1 MENDRKVL
9 PNRRRGFTQKARIGG
24 HKIYLHTGEYKDG
37 SLGEIFLDM
46 NKEGATLG
54 GIMNCFAIAV
64 SLGLQHG
71 VPLRKYVDAFTFTKF
86 EPAGMVQGSEY
97 IKMSTSP
104 LDYIFRELAVRYEG
118 REDLAHVPPLTA
130 IVDKE
135 TENYIPEIDGL
146 PLPLEDDDTVLLETD
161 GKEEVVIGGEQKV
174 VRLAREDYEKQ
185 KQEDP
190 PVLEKVLDI
199 PKEQTTPSKAEE
211 ARIKG
216 YEGESCT
223 NCSQFTLVRNGSC
236 LKCITCGETSGC
248 S

>member
-1 MENDRKVL
+1 MDSERKVL

-130 IVDKE
+130 IIDKQ

-146 PLPLEDDDTVLLETD
+146 PLPLGDEDKILLEGD
-161 GKEEVVIGGEQKV
+161 
-174 VRLAREDYEKQ
+174 D

-190 PVLEKVLDI
+190 PVLKKVLDV
-199 PKEQTTPSKAEE
+199 PENQAPPSKVEE
-211 ARIKG
+211 AKIKG
-216 YEGESCT
+216 YEGEACTSC
-223 NCSQFTLVRNGSC
+223 NQFTLVRNGSC
-236 LKCITCGETSGC
+236 LKCISCGETSGC

>member
-1 MENDRKVL
+1 MNSDRKTL

-54 GIMNCFAIAV
+54 GLMNCFAIAV

-71 VPLRKYVDAFTFTKF
+71 VPLGKYVDAFTFTKF
-86 EPAGMVQGSEY
+86 EPAGMVQGSEHV
-97 IKMSTSP
+97 KMSTSP

-118 REDLAHVPPLTA
+118 RKDLAHVAPVQ
-130 IVDKE
+130 IIDKE
-135 TENYIPEIDGL
+135 VEPYIPEIDGL
-146 PLPLEDDDTVLLETD
+146 PQPLGDGDVVSVEPQKEYVPPAEAWAVL
-161 GKEEVVIGGEQKV
+161 
-174 VRLAREDYEKQ
+174 
-185 KQEDP
+185 
-190 PVLEKVLDI
+190 
-199 PKEQTTPSKAEE
+199 AEE

-216 YEGESCT
+216 YEGEVCTSC
-223 NCSQFTLVRNGSC
+223 NQFTLVRNGSC

>member
-1 MENDRKVL
+1 METDRKML
-9 PNRRRGFTQKARIGG
+9 PDRRRGFTQKARIGG
-24 HKIYLHTGEYKDG
+24 HKIYLHTGEYTDG

-71 VPLRKYVDAFTFTKF
+71 VPLSKYVDAFTFTKF
-86 EPAGMVQGSEY
+86 EPAGMVQGSEH

-104 LDYIFRELAVRYEG
+104 LDYIFRELAVRYED
-118 REDLAHVPPLTA
+118 RKDLAHVAPVQIIDEKVEP
-130 IVDKE
+130 
-135 TENYIPEIDGL
+135 YIREIDGIPQ
-146 PLPLEDDDTVLLETD
+146 PLDDEDVVTIEPEEEYEPPTEAWSVLAD
-161 GKEEVVIGGEQKV
+161 
-174 VRLAREDYEKQ
+174 
-185 KQEDP
+185 
-190 PVLEKVLDI
+190 
-199 PKEQTTPSKAEE
+199 E

-216 YEGESCT
+216 YEGEVCTSC
-223 NCSQFTLVRNGSC
+223 NQFTLVRNGSC

>member
-1 MENDRKVL
+1 MNSDRKTL

-54 GIMNCFAIAV
+54 GLMNCFAIAV

-71 VPLRKYVDAFTFTKF
+71 VPLGKYVDAFTFTKF
-86 EPAGMVQGSEY
+86 EPAGMVQGSEHV
-97 IKMSTSP
+97 KMSTSP

-118 REDLAHVPPLTA
+118 RKDLAHVAPVQ
-130 IVDKE
+130 IIDKE
-135 TENYIPEIDGL
+135 VEPYIPEIDGL
-146 PLPLEDDDTVLLETD
+146 PQPLGDGDVVSIEPQKEYVPPAEAWAVLAD
-161 GKEEVVIGGEQKV
+161 
-174 VRLAREDYEKQ
+174 
-185 KQEDP
+185 
-190 PVLEKVLDI
+190 
-199 PKEQTTPSKAEE
+199 E
-211 ARIKG
+211 AKIKG
-216 YEGESCT
+216 YEGEVCTSC
-223 NCSQFTLVRNGSC
+223 NQFTLVRNGSC

>member
-1 MENDRKVL
+1 MDSERKVL

-130 IVDKE
+130 IIDKQ

-146 PLPLEDDDTVLLETD
+146 PLPLGDDDKILLEGD
-161 GKEEVVIGGEQKV
+161 
-174 VRLAREDYEKQ
+174 D

-190 PVLEKVLDI
+190 PVLKKVLDV
-199 PKEQTTPSKAEE
+199 PENQTPPSKAEE
-211 ARIKG
+211 AKIKG

-223 NCSQFTLVRNGSC
+223 SCNQFTLVRNGSC
-236 LKCITCGETSGC
+236 LKCISCGETSGC

>member
-1 MENDRKVL
+1 MMNNDRKTL

-71 VPLRKYVDAFTFTKF
+71 VPLGKYVDAFTFTKF

-104 LDYIFRELAVRYEG
+104 LDYIFRELAVRYND
-118 REDLAHVPPLTA
+118 RKDLAHVPSPQ
-130 IVDKE
+130 IVDKKAGE
-135 TENYIPEIDGL
+135 YIPEINGL
-146 PLPLEDDDTVLLETD
+146 PLPVEEDN
-161 GKEEVVIGGEQKV
+161 II
-174 VRLAREDYEKQ
+174 
-185 KQEDP
+185 
-190 PVLEKVLDI
+190 LEKVPII
-199 PKEQTTPSKAEE
+199 PDHQTTPSKAEE
-211 ARIKG
+211 AKVKG
-216 YEGESCT
+216 YEGEACTSC
-223 NCSQFTLVRNGSC
+223 NQFTLVRNGSC

>member
-1 MENDRKVL
+1 MNLKQKETMENDRKVL

-97 IKMSTSP
+97 IKMSTSL

-130 IVDKE
+130 IINKE

-146 PLPLEDDDTVLLETD
+146 RLPLED
-161 GKEEVVIGGEQKV
+161 EEVVTGGEQKV
-174 VRLAREDYEKQ
+174 LLEVDDKE
-185 KQEDP
+185 EDP

-199 PKEQTTPSKAEE
+199 PKKHATPSKAEE

>member
-1 MENDRKVL
+1 MMNNDRKTL

-71 VPLRKYVDAFTFTKF
+71 VPLGKYVDAFTFTKF
-86 EPAGMVQGSEY
+86 EPAGMVQGSEH

-104 LDYIFRELAVRYEG
+104 LDYIFRELAVRYDG
-118 REDLAHVPPLTA
+118 RKDLAHVPPKSIKVFDGIDTKS
-130 IVDKE
+130 DKPILGASKIPVIDRK
-135 TENYIPEIDGL
+135 TEKYIPEIDGL
-146 PLPLEDDDTVLLETD
+146 PQPLGEDDVVTVEPE
-161 GKEEVVIGGEQKV
+161 KEYVQPAEALAVRADEAKV
-174 VRLAREDYEKQ
+174 
-185 KQEDP
+185 
-190 PVLEKVLDI
+190 
-199 PKEQTTPSKAEE
+199 
-211 ARIKG
+211 KG
-216 YEGESCT
+216 YEGEACTSC
-223 NCSQFTLVRNGSC
+223 NQFTLVRNGSC

>member
-1 MENDRKVL
+1 MNLKQKETMENDRKVL

-118 REDLAHVPPLTA
+118 RKDLAHVAPVQ
-130 IVDKE
+130 IIDKE
-135 TENYIPEIDGL
+135 VEPYIPEIDGL
-146 PLPLEDDDTVLLETD
+146 PQPLGDGDVVSIEPQKEYVQPAEALAVL
-161 GKEEVVIGGEQKV
+161 
-174 VRLAREDYEKQ
+174 
-185 KQEDP
+185 
-190 PVLEKVLDI
+190 
-199 PKEQTTPSKAEE
+199 AEE
-211 ARIKG
+211 ARVKG
-216 YEGESCT
+216 YEGEVCTSC
-223 NCSQFTLVRNGSC
+223 NQFTLVRNGSC

>member
-1 MENDRKVL
+1 MMNGDREKL
-9 PNRRRGFTQKARIGG
+9 PNRRLGFTQKARIGG

-54 GIMNCFAIAV
+54 GLMNCFAIAV

-71 VPLRKYVDAFTFTKF
+71 VPLGKYVDAFTFTKF

-104 LDYIFRELAVRYEG
+104 LDYIFRDLAVRYEG
-118 REDLAHVPPLTA
+118 RKDLAHVAPVQ
-130 IVDKE
+130 IIDKKAGS
-135 TENYIPEIDGL
+135 YIPEIDGL
-146 PLPLEDDDTVLLETD
+146 PQPLGDGDVVSIEPQEEYVPPAEAWAVLAD
-161 GKEEVVIGGEQKV
+161 
-174 VRLAREDYEKQ
+174 
-185 KQEDP
+185 
-190 PVLEKVLDI
+190 
-199 PKEQTTPSKAEE
+199 E
-211 ARIKG
+211 AKIKG
-216 YEGESCT
+216 YEGEVCTSC
-223 NCSQFTLVRNGSC
+223 NQFTLVRNGSC

>member
-1 MENDRKVL
+1 MSSERKIL

-46 NKEGATLG
+46 NEEGATLS

-71 VPLRKYVDAFTFTKF
+71 VPLGKYVEAFTFTKF
-86 EPAGMVQGSEY
+86 EPAGMVQGSEH

-104 LDYIFRELAVRYEG
+104 LDYIFRELAVRYNG
-118 REDLAHVPPLTA
+118 RKDLSHVPPQ
-130 IVDKE
+130 IVDKKAGA
-135 TENYIPEIDGL
+135 YIPEIDGL
-146 PLPLEDDDTVLLETD
+146 PQPLGDGDVVTVDPE
-161 GKEEVVIGGEQKV
+161 KEYVPPAEA
-174 VRLAREDYEKQ
+174 LA
-185 KQEDP
+185 
-190 PVLEKVLDI
+190 VL
-199 PKEQTTPSKAEE
+199 AEE
-211 ARIKG
+211 AKTKG
-216 YEGESCT
+216 YEGEACTSCH
-223 NCSQFTLVRNGSC
+223 QFTMVRNGSC

>member
-1 MENDRKVL
+1 MNNDRERL

-71 VPLRKYVDAFTFTKF
+71 VPLGKYVEAFTFTKF
-86 EPAGMVQGSEY
+86 EPAGMVDGSEF

-104 LDYIFRELAVRYEG
+104 LDYIFRELAVRYDD
-118 REDLAHVPPLTA
+118 RDDLAHVPPA
-130 IVDKE
+130 QIIDKK
-135 TENYIPEIDGL
+135 TEKYIPEIDGL
-146 PLPLEDDDTVLLETD
+146 PLPVEEQDVVLVEPETRQTTKSWD
-161 GKEEVVIGGEQKV
+161 RKV
-174 VRLAREDYEKQ
+174 V
-185 KQEDP
+185 
-190 PVLEKVLDI
+190 
-199 PKEQTTPSKAEE
+199 AE
-211 ARIKG
+211 AKTKG
-216 YEGESCT
+216 YEGEACTSC
-223 NCSQFTLVRNGSC
+223 NLFTLVRNGSC
-236 LKCITCGETSGC
+236 LKCVTCGETSGC

>member
-1 MENDRKVL
+1 MMNTDRKTL

-54 GIMNCFAIAV
+54 GLMNCFAIAV

-71 VPLRKYVDAFTFTKF
+71 VPLGKYVDAFTFTKF
-86 EPAGMVQGSEY
+86 EPAGMVQGSEHV
-97 IKMSTSP
+97 KMSTSP

-118 REDLAHVPPLTA
+118 RKDLAHVPPAQIPIL
-130 IVDKE
+130 DKK
-135 TENYIPEIDGL
+135 TEMYIPVIDGL
-146 PLPLEDDDTVLLETD
+146 PQPLENGDKVIVEAEVEKKCGETW
-161 GKEEVVIGGEQKV
+161 ENQIQ
-174 VRLAREDYEKQ
+174 
-185 KQEDP
+185 
-190 PVLEKVLDI
+190 
-199 PKEQTTPSKAEE
+199 E
-211 ARIKG
+211 ARLKG
-216 YEGESCT
+216 YEGEVCT
-223 NCSQFTLVRNGSC
+223 NCDQFTLVRNGSC

>member
-1 MENDRKVL
+1 MNSDRKTL

-54 GIMNCFAIAV
+54 GLMNCFAIAV

-71 VPLRKYVDAFTFTKF
+71 VPLGKYVDAFTFTKF
-86 EPAGMVQGSEY
+86 EPAGMVQGSEHV
-97 IKMSTSP
+97 KMSTSP

-118 REDLAHVPPLTA
+118 RKDLAHVAPVQ
-130 IVDKE
+130 IIDKE
-135 TENYIPEIDGL
+135 VEPYIPEIDGL
-146 PLPLEDDDTVLLETD
+146 PQPLGDGDVVSIEPQKEYVPPAEAWAVLAD
-161 GKEEVVIGGEQKV
+161 
-174 VRLAREDYEKQ
+174 
-185 KQEDP
+185 
-190 PVLEKVLDI
+190 
-199 PKEQTTPSKAEE
+199 E

-216 YEGESCT
+216 YEGEVCTSC
-223 NCSQFTLVRNGSC
+223 NQFTLVRNGSC

>member
-1 MENDRKVL
+1 MMDSDRKIL

-71 VPLRKYVDAFTFTKF
+71 VPLGKYVDAFTFTKF
-86 EPAGMVQGSEY
+86 EPAGMVQGSEHV
-97 IKMSTSP
+97 KMSTSP
-104 LDYIFRELAVRYEG
+104 LDYIFRELAVRYDG
-118 REDLAHVPPLTA
+118 RKDLAHVAPVQ
-130 IVDKE
+130 IIDKE
-135 TENYIPEIDGL
+135 VEPYIPEIDGL
-146 PLPLEDDDTVLLETD
+146 PQPLGDDDIVSVEPQEEYVPPAEAWAVLAD
-161 GKEEVVIGGEQKV
+161 
-174 VRLAREDYEKQ
+174 
-185 KQEDP
+185 
-190 PVLEKVLDI
+190 
-199 PKEQTTPSKAEE
+199 E

-216 YEGESCT
+216 YEGEVCTSC
-223 NCSQFTLVRNGSC
+223 NQFTLVRNGSC

>member
-1 MENDRKVL
+1 MNNDRKTL

-54 GIMNCFAIAV
+54 GLMNCFAIAV

-71 VPLRKYVDAFTFTKF
+71 VPLGKYVDAFTFTKF
-86 EPAGMVQGSEY
+86 EPAGMVQGSEHV
-97 IKMSTSP
+97 KMSTSP

-118 REDLAHVPPLTA
+118 RKDLAHVAPVQ
-130 IVDKE
+130 IIDKE
-135 TENYIPEIDGL
+135 VEPYIPEIDGL
-146 PLPLEDDDTVLLETD
+146 PQPLGDGDVVSIEPQEEYVPPAEAWAVL
-161 GKEEVVIGGEQKV
+161 
-174 VRLAREDYEKQ
+174 
-185 KQEDP
+185 
-190 PVLEKVLDI
+190 
-199 PKEQTTPSKAEE
+199 AEE
-211 ARIKG
+211 ARVKG
-216 YEGESCT
+216 YEGEVCTSC
-223 NCSQFTLVRNGSC
+223 NQFTLVRNGSC

>member
-1 MENDRKVL
+1 MMTNSERKTL

-71 VPLRKYVDAFTFTKF
+71 VPLGKYVDAFTFTKF
-86 EPAGMVQGSEY
+86 EPAGMVQGSEH

-104 LDYIFRELAVRYEG
+104 LDYIFRELAVRYDG
-118 REDLAHVPPLTA
+118 RKDLAHVAPVQ
-130 IVDKE
+130 IIDKKAGS
-135 TENYIPEIDGL
+135 YIPEIDGL
-146 PLPLEDDDTVLLETD
+146 PQPLGDGDVVSIEPQKEYVPPAEAWAVLAD
-161 GKEEVVIGGEQKV
+161 
-174 VRLAREDYEKQ
+174 
-185 KQEDP
+185 
-190 PVLEKVLDI
+190 
-199 PKEQTTPSKAEE
+199 E
-211 ARIKG
+211 AKTKG
-216 YEGESCT
+216 YEGEACT
-223 NCSQFTLVRNGSC
+223 SCSQFTLVRNGSC

>member
-1 MENDRKVL
+1 MMNSDRKIL

-54 GIMNCFAIAV
+54 GLMNCFAIAV

-71 VPLRKYVDAFTFTKF
+71 VPLGKYVDAFTFTKF

-118 REDLAHVPPLTA
+118 RKDLAHVAPVQ
-130 IVDKE
+130 IVDKKAGA
-135 TENYIPEIDGL
+135 YIPEIDGL
-146 PLPLEDDDTVLLETD
+146 PQPLGDGDVVSVEPEIEYVPPAEAWAVLAD
-161 GKEEVVIGGEQKV
+161 
-174 VRLAREDYEKQ
+174 
-185 KQEDP
+185 
-190 PVLEKVLDI
+190 
-199 PKEQTTPSKAEE
+199 E
-211 ARIKG
+211 AKIKG
-216 YEGESCT
+216 YEGEVCTSC
-223 NCSQFTLVRNGSC
+223 NQFTLVRNGSC

>member
-1 MENDRKVL
+1 MNLKQKETMENDRKVL

-97 IKMSTSP
+97 IKMSTSL

-130 IVDKE
+130 IINKE

-146 PLPLEDDDTVLLETD
+146 PLPLED
-161 GKEEVVIGGEQKV
+161 EEVVTGGEQKV
-174 VRLAREDYEKQ
+174 LLEVDDKE
-185 KQEDP
+185 EDP

-199 PKEQTTPSKAEE
+199 PKKHATPSKAEE

>member
-1 MENDRKVL
+1 MDSDRKIL

-71 VPLRKYVDAFTFTKF
+71 VPLGKYVDAFTFTKF
-86 EPAGMVQGSEY
+86 EPAGMVQGSEHV
-97 IKMSTSP
+97 KMSTSP
-104 LDYIFRELAVRYEG
+104 LDYIFRELAVRYDG
-118 REDLAHVPPLTA
+118 RKDLAHVAPVQ
-130 IVDKE
+130 IIDKE
-135 TENYIPEIDGL
+135 VEPYIPEIDGL
-146 PLPLEDDDTVLLETD
+146 PQPLGDGDIVSVEPQEEYAPPAEAWAVLAD
-161 GKEEVVIGGEQKV
+161 
-174 VRLAREDYEKQ
+174 
-185 KQEDP
+185 
-190 PVLEKVLDI
+190 
-199 PKEQTTPSKAEE
+199 E

-216 YEGESCT
+216 YEGEVCTSC
-223 NCSQFTLVRNGSC
+223 NQFTLVRNGSC

>member
-1 MENDRKVL
+1 MMTNSDRKTL

-54 GIMNCFAIAV
+54 GLMNCFAIAV

-71 VPLRKYVDAFTFTKF
+71 VPLGKYVDAFTFTKF
-86 EPAGMVQGSEY
+86 EPAGMVQGSEHV
-97 IKMSTSP
+97 KMSTSP

-118 REDLAHVPPLTA
+118 RKDLAHVAPVQ
-130 IVDKE
+130 IIDKE
-135 TENYIPEIDGL
+135 VEPYIPEIDGL
-146 PLPLEDDDTVLLETD
+146 PQPLGDGDVVSIEPQEEYVPPAEAWAVLAD
-161 GKEEVVIGGEQKV
+161 
-174 VRLAREDYEKQ
+174 
-185 KQEDP
+185 
-190 PVLEKVLDI
+190 
-199 PKEQTTPSKAEE
+199 E
-211 ARIKG
+211 AKIKG
-216 YEGESCT
+216 YEGEVCTSC
-223 NCSQFTLVRNGSC
+223 NQFTLVRNGSC

>member
-1 MENDRKVL
+1 MTNSDRKTL

-71 VPLRKYVDAFTFTKF
+71 VPLGKYVEAFTFTKF
-86 EPAGMVQGSEY
+86 EPAGMVEGSDF

-104 LDYIFRELAVRYEG
+104 LDYIFRELAVRYDD
-118 REDLAHVPPLTA
+118 RDDLAHVPTTQ
-130 IVDKE
+130 IINKK
-135 TENYIPEIDGL
+135 TERYIPEIDGL
-146 PLPLEDDDTVLLETD
+146 PLPVEEEDVVAIEPDKDED
-161 GKEEVVIGGEQKV
+161 EVILK
-174 VRLAREDYEKQ
+174 
-185 KQEDP
+185 
-190 PVLEKVLDI
+190 KVLDVPAE
-199 PKEQTTPSKAEE
+199 PKSWDRKVIEE
-211 ARIKG
+211 AKTKG
-216 YEGESCT
+216 YEGEACTSC
-223 NCSQFTLVRNGSC
+223 NQFTLVRNGSC
-236 LKCITCGETSGC
+236 LKCVSCGETSGC

>member
-1 MENDRKVL
+1 MNNDRKTL

-54 GIMNCFAIAV
+54 GLMNCFAIAV

-71 VPLRKYVDAFTFTKF
+71 VPLGKYVDAFTFTKF

-104 LDYIFRELAVRYEG
+104 LDYIFRELAVRYDG
-118 REDLAHVPPLTA
+118 RNDLAHTA
-130 IVDKE
+130 PVQIVDKKAGE
-135 TENYIPEIDGL
+135 YIPEINGL
-146 PLPLEDDDTVLLETD
+146 PQPLEDGD
-161 GKEEVVIGGEQKV
+161 VVIAE
-174 VRLAREDYEKQ
+174 
-185 KQEDP
+185 
-190 PVLEKVLDI
+190 
-199 PKEQTTPSKAEE
+199 SAEE
-211 ARIKG
+211 YVPPAEAWAVLADEAKVKG
-216 YEGESCT
+216 YEGEACKS
-223 NCSQFTLVRNGSC
+223 CSQFTLVRNGSC

>member
-1 MENDRKVL
+1 MNSDRKTL

-54 GIMNCFAIAV
+54 GLMNCFAIAV

-71 VPLRKYVDAFTFTKF
+71 VPLGKYVDAFTFTKF

-97 IKMSTSP
+97 VKMSTSP

-118 REDLAHVPPLTA
+118 RKDLAHVAPVQ
-130 IVDKE
+130 IIDKE
-135 TENYIPEIDGL
+135 VEPYIPEIDGL
-146 PLPLEDDDTVLLETD
+146 PQPLGDGDVVSIEPQKEYVQPAEALAVL
-161 GKEEVVIGGEQKV
+161 
-174 VRLAREDYEKQ
+174 
-185 KQEDP
+185 
-190 PVLEKVLDI
+190 
-199 PKEQTTPSKAEE
+199 AEE
-211 ARIKG
+211 ARVKG
-216 YEGESCT
+216 YEGEVCTSC
-223 NCSQFTLVRNGSC
+223 NQFTLVRNGSC

>member
-1 MENDRKVL
+1 MTNSDRKTL

-54 GIMNCFAIAV
+54 GLMNCFAIAV

-71 VPLRKYVDAFTFTKF
+71 VPLGKYVDAFIFTKF

-104 LDYIFRELAVRYEG
+104 LDYIFRELAVRYDG
-118 REDLAHVPPLTA
+118 RNDLAHTA
-130 IVDKE
+130 PVQIVDKKAGE
-135 TENYIPEIDGL
+135 YIPEIDGL
-146 PLPLEDDDTVLLETD
+146 PQPLEDGD
-161 GKEEVVIGGEQKV
+161 VVIAE
-174 VRLAREDYEKQ
+174 
-185 KQEDP
+185 
-190 PVLEKVLDI
+190 
-199 PKEQTTPSKAEE
+199 TAEE
-211 ARIKG
+211 YVPPAEAWAVLADEAKVKG
-216 YEGESCT
+216 YEGEACT
-223 NCSQFTLVRNGSC
+223 SCSQFTLVRNGSC

>member
-1 MENDRKVL
+1 MSSERKIL

-46 NKEGATLG
+46 NEEGATLS

-71 VPLRKYVDAFTFTKF
+71 VPLGKYVDAFTFTKF
-86 EPAGMVQGSEY
+86 EPAGMVQGSEH

-104 LDYIFRELAVRYEG
+104 LDYIFRELAVRYNG
-118 REDLAHVPPLTA
+118 RKDLSHVPPQ
-130 IVDKE
+130 IVDKKAGA
-135 TENYIPEIDGL
+135 YIPEIDRL
-146 PLPLEDDDTVLLETD
+146 P
-161 GKEEVVIGGEQKV
+161 Q
-174 VRLAREDYEKQ
+174 
-185 KQEDP
+185 
-190 PVLEKVLDI
+190 
-199 PKEQTTPSKAEE
+199 PKPSKAEE
-211 ARIKG
+211 AKTKG
-216 YEGESCT
+216 YEGEACTSCH
-223 NCSQFTLVRNGSC
+223 QFTMVRNGSC

>member
-1 MENDRKVL
+1 MNTDRKTL

-54 GIMNCFAIAV
+54 GLMNCFAIAV

-71 VPLRKYVDAFTFTKF
+71 VPLGKYVDAFTFTKF
-86 EPAGMVQGSEY
+86 EPAGMVQGSEHV
-97 IKMSTSP
+97 KMSTSP

-118 REDLAHVPPLTA
+118 RKDLAHVAPVQ
-130 IVDKE
+130 IIDKE
-135 TENYIPEIDGL
+135 VEPYIPEIDGL
-146 PLPLEDDDTVLLETD
+146 PQPLGDGDVVSIEPQKEYVPPAEAWAVLAD
-161 GKEEVVIGGEQKV
+161 
-174 VRLAREDYEKQ
+174 
-185 KQEDP
+185 
-190 PVLEKVLDI
+190 
-199 PKEQTTPSKAEE
+199 E
-211 ARIKG
+211 AKIKG
-216 YEGESCT
+216 YEGEVCTSC
-223 NCSQFTLVRNGSC
+223 NQFTLVRNGSC

>member
-1 MENDRKVL
+1 MMNNDRKTL

-54 GIMNCFAIAV
+54 CIMNCFAIAV

-71 VPLRKYVDAFTFTKF
+71 VPLGKYVDAFTFTKF
-86 EPAGMVQGSEY
+86 EPAGMVQGSEHV
-97 IKMSTSP
+97 KMSTSP

-118 REDLAHVPPLTA
+118 RKDLAHVAPVQ
-130 IVDKE
+130 IIDKE
-135 TENYIPEIDGL
+135 VEPYIPEIDGL
-146 PLPLEDDDTVLLETD
+146 PQPLGDGDVVSIEPQEEYVPPAEAWAVL
-161 GKEEVVIGGEQKV
+161 
-174 VRLAREDYEKQ
+174 
-185 KQEDP
+185 
-190 PVLEKVLDI
+190 
-199 PKEQTTPSKAEE
+199 AEE
-211 ARIKG
+211 ARVKG
-216 YEGESCT
+216 YEGEVCTSC
-223 NCSQFTLVRNGSC
+223 NQFTLVRNGSC